1 MGLPGRCMTELLRI
15 SARAAR
21 SLTIAIAVAIVA
33 VFLLLYLALNSA
45 AEAVVILAT
54 LPTAS
59 VGGIAALL
67 IAGETWNVSSL
78 VGLIGLFGI
87 AVQNGLVLIS
97 QTRGLVAEG
106 MPFEDALRGACI
118 GRVRPKI
125 MTAATA
131 ILGLLPLLVLRL
143 HGTEI
148 ERPLAVVMIGGLITS
163 TLFTLLALPTFYLTI
178 HRLQARLGGSGG
190 GIVVGPGSTEE

>member
-1 MGLPGRCMTELLRI
+1 M
-15 SARAAR
+15 
-21 SLTIAIAVAIVA
+21 
-33 VFLLLYLALNSA
+33 
-45 AEAVVILAT
+45 
-54 LPTAS
+54 
-59 VGGIAALL
+59 ALL

-97 QTRGLVAEG
+97 QTRGLLAEG
-106 MPFEDALRGACI
+106 LPFEEALRGACI

-131 ILGLLPLLVLRL
+131 ILGLLPLLVLRF

-148 ERPLAVVMIGGLITS
+148 ERPLAVVMIGVPGDIDGVYAAGITDVLFDGAPTSEEFWKQRIRGGAFHRS
-163 TLFTLLALPTFYLTI
+163 T
-178 HRLQARLGGSGG
+178 
-190 GIVVGPGSTEE
+190 